1 MNMNRTFCIHQTIGA
16 TTMLYNKIEIG
27 HPRKRIVIVGGG
39 AGGLEL
45 ATRLGNRLGKKNKA
59 EIILVD
65 AALTHIWKPLLHEVA
80 SGTLNSHEDELNYFA
95 HANKN
100 NFEFFLGKMINI
112 DRTHKT
118 IQLEELSSH
127 HGEKIAP
134 SRSLS
139 YDILV
144 VAVGSTSNDFNTE
157 GAKENCVRL
166 DSRAQADYLQ
176 KEFLNLY
183 LQAQANSLIENDK
196 PSLLN
201 IAIIGAGATGVE
213 LAAELHF
220 AAHQFCRYGLDSIEP
235 DNVQIT
241 LIEATDRILP
251 ALNPKISNLA
261 ETELLNMGI
270 YVRTKSRVKK
280 IDETN
285 IYFDDGSQLSAD
297 LKVWSAGIKAPDFL
311 NNIAGLETNRINQ
324 LIVKPTLQTTLD
336 ESIFAMGDCAS
347 FTPHGQDRPLAPRA
361 QVANQQAIFLEKAL
375 YAYVMGQ
382 PLPEFVFKDKGSL
395 VSLSDRNSVGHVMGN
410 INIEGFLARVM
421 YMSLYRFHQIA
432 LHGLFKTSILM
443 LKDILSKSS
452 RPQLKMH

>member
-1 MNMNRTFCIHQTIGA
+1 M
-16 TTMLYNKIEIG
+16 
-27 HPRKRIVIVGGG
+27 RIVIVGGG

-65 AALTHIWKPLLHEVA
+65 ATLTHIWKPLLHEVA
-80 SGTLNSHEDELNYFA
+80 SGTLNSHDDELNYFA
-95 HANKN
+95 HAKKN
-100 NFEFFLGKMINI
+100 HFEFYLGKMINI

-127 HGEKIAP
+127 QGETIAP
-134 SRSLS
+134 SRALA
-139 YDILV
+139 YDVLV
-144 VAVGSTSNDFNTE
+144 VSVGSTSNDFNTE
-157 GAKENCVRL
+157 GAKEYCVCL

-183 LQAQANSLIENDK
+183 LQAQANSLIENEK

-213 LAAELHF
+213 LAAELDF
-220 AAHQFCRYGLDSIEP
+220 AAHQFCKYGLDSIKP

-241 LIEATDRILP
+241 LIEAADRVLP
-251 ALNPKISNLA
+251 ALNAKISSLA
-261 ETELLNMGI
+261 EEELLNMGI
-270 YVRTKSRVKK
+270 HVRTNSRVKK
-280 IDETN
+280 IDESY
-285 IYFDDGSQLSAD
+285 IYFEDGTQLPAD

-311 NNIAGLETNRINQ
+311 KNIADLETNRINQ
-324 LIVKPTLQTTLD
+324 LVVQSTLQTTRD
-336 ESIFAMGDCAS
+336 ECIFAMGDCAS
-347 FTPHGQDRPLAPRA
+347 YTPEGKERPLAPRA

-375 YAYVMGQ
+375 SAYVMGQ
-382 PLPEFVFKDKGSL
+382 ALPQFVFKDKGSL

-410 INIEGFLARVM
+410 INIEGFIARMM

-432 LHGLFKTSILM
+432 LHGLFKTGILM
-443 LKDILSKSS
+443 LKDVLAKSS

>member
-1 MNMNRTFCIHQTIGA
+1 MIMNRTFPNHQTIGG
-16 TTMLYNKIEIG
+16 TTMQLENKNCN
-27 HPRKRIVIVGGG
+27 KRIVIVGGG

-65 AALTHIWKPLLHEVA
+65 ATLTHIWKPLLHEVA
-80 SGTLNSHEDELNYFA
+80 SGTLNSHDDELNYFA

-100 NFEFFLGKMINI
+100 HFEFFLGKMINI
-112 DRTHKT
+112 DRTEKK
-118 IQLEELSSH
+118 IQLAELSSH
-127 HGEKIAP
+127 LGEQIAP
-134 SRSLS
+134 CRSIT

-144 VAVGSTSNDFNTE
+144 VSVGSTSNDFNTE
-157 GAKENCVRL
+157 GAKEHCVCL

-183 LQAQANSLIENDK
+183 LQAQANTLIEDTQR
-196 PSLLN
+196 SLLN

-220 AAHQFCRYGLDSIEP
+220 AAHQFCKYGLDSIQP
-235 DNVQIT
+235 DNVCIT
-241 LIEATDRILP
+241 LIEATDRVLP
-251 ALNPKISNLA
+251 ALNSKISSLA
-261 ETELLNMGI
+261 EAELINMGI
-270 YVRTKSRVKK
+270 QVRTKSRVQK
-280 IDETN
+280 IDETH
-285 IYFDDGSQLSAD
+285 IYFDDGTQLAAD

-311 NNIAGLETNRINQ
+311 NNIAELETNRINQ
-324 LIVKPTLQTTLD
+324 LIVKSTLQTTRD
-336 ESIFAMGDCAS
+336 DSIFAMGDCAS
-347 FTPHGQDRPLAPRA
+347 YTPKGKERPLAPRA

-375 YAYVMGQ
+375 AAYIAAQ

-410 INIEGFLARVM
+410 INIEGFVARLM

-443 LKDILSKSS
+443 LKDVLSKSA